1 MHYCSSNASI
11 FAAAA
16 ASAGLVQHN
25 KGSKRR
31 SRAGRSAPGAA
42 AGRRPKGQRRKQR
55 AAVGGILQRRLVSC
69 IASKRKQ
76 QQLHAQQQRL
86 AAKRTCSSR
95 EGESPRR
102 GKQQRGSTS
111 NGPKGE
117 ADAQSVGAEV
127 RSERAALRQRAQR
140 VFKQRRACA
149 ARTFDLPRKRRSS
162 LTAVRLAEAGR
173 FLAFFFLPSRTSH

>member
-16 ASAGLVQHN
+16 AAAGLVQHSN
-25 KGSKRR
+25 GSKRR

-55 AAVGGILQRRLVSC
+55 AAVGGILQHRLVSC

-76 QQLHAQQQRL
+76 RQLHAQRQRL
-86 AAKRTCSSR
+86 AAKRTCSKL

-102 GKQQRGSTS
+102 GKQQRGST
-111 NGPKGE
+111 NDGPKGE
-117 ADAQSVGAEV
+117 ADTQSVGAEV

-140 VFKQRRACA
+140 VFKQRRARA

-173 FLAFFFLPSRTSH
+173 FLAYFFLPSRTSH